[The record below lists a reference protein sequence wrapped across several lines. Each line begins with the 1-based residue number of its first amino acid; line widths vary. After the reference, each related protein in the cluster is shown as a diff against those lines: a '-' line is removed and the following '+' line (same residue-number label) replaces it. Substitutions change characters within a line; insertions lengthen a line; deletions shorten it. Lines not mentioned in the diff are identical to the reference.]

1 MILYHCTT
9 DRKYK
14 RYQQTGHIIMPV
26 RGWNN
31 LESAKKWN
39 KHTGRNIILK
49 LKCEVAY
56 PLPDHKPMFHSY
68 WTPEN
73 IYVWDIIENEERVS

>member
-9 DRKYK
+9 DKKLKKYIA
-14 RYQQTGHIIMPV
+14 TGCILMPV

-31 LESAKKWN
+31 IDSAKKWN
-39 KHTGRNIILK
+39 KHTHRNIILK
-49 LKCEVAY
+49 IHCGEVY
-56 PLPDHKPMFHSY
+56 PLPDHRPMFHAY

-73 IYVWDIIENEERVS
+73 IYKWEILL

>member
-9 DRKYK
+9 DNKLKKYLN
-14 RYQQTGHIIMPV
+14 TGCILMPV

-31 LESAKKWN
+31 INSARNWCKR
-39 KHTGRNIILK
+39 TGRNIILK
-49 LKCEVAY
+49 FECTTAY

-73 IYVWDIIENEERVS
+73 IHSWTSIQEGK